1 MSVVTASDEMPYALN
16 VLARRN
22 SGDSL
27 CPRQLIGSVTMAAN
41 VIDDV
46 LRDPNATR
54 AAVEEYYYFL
64 ETFHDLGA
72 SGEVAV
78 TDVYNRMRDRGLPTG
93 LIRRYMQNTDPT
105 ANAPTTAARGKT

>member
-41 VIDDV
+41 VIDRV
-46 LRDPNATR
+46 LGDPNATR
-54 AAVEEYYYFL
+54 AAVEEYYHYL

-105 ANAPTTAARGKT
+105 AKCTNNCSKG

>member
-1 MSVVTASDEMPYALN
+1 
-16 VLARRN
+16 
-22 SGDSL
+22 
-27 CPRQLIGSVTMAAN
+27 MAAN

-64 ETFHDLGA
+64 ETFRGLGA

-93 LIRRYMQNTDPT
+93 YIDTYMQNTDPT
-105 ANAPTTAARGKT
+105 ANFAPTTAARGKT